1 MAHHLTLSLLTHLI
15 QFTNEL
21 PSQDELERREQT
33 IQSLT
38 AQTDDLQLT
47 IDTLNS
53 ELVATNT
60 DLDRTSREL
69 DTLRSRALD
78 ESAHESNL
86 LQRELHELR
95 NELEQRRLERD
106 EWERAVL
113 EERVAVE
120 NARGESA
127 NLRRDLELERQARE
141 REAEICEREKERA
154 ANLQSVLEDFQA
166 SECLV
171 LMSRLQDP
179 GLTLAAAQDRDI
191 QSIKT
196 SFTQRVNTLEQ
207 SLAEFKVRALNAEV
221 ALQEATNSTQRVVEL
236 EKEVKEKTVV
246 NDKLRHEG
254 LYVRRSSHC
263 PQPASP

>member
-1 MAHHLTLSLLTHLI
+1 MAHHLTFFLLTHLI

-21 PSQDELERREQT
+21 PSQDELERHEQT

-69 DTLRSRALD
+69 DALRSRALD

-113 EERVAVE
+113 EE
-120 NARGESA
+120 
-127 NLRRDLELERQARE
+127 
-141 REAEICEREKERA
+141 
-154 ANLQSVLEDFQA
+154 
-166 SECLV
+166 
-171 LMSRLQDP
+171 
-179 GLTLAAAQDRDI
+179 
-191 QSIKT
+191 
-196 SFTQRVNTLEQ
+196 
-207 SLAEFKVRALNAEV
+207 
-221 ALQEATNSTQRVVEL
+221 
-236 EKEVKEKTVV
+236 
-246 NDKLRHEG
+246 
-254 LYVRRSSHC
+254 
-263 PQPASP
+263 